1 MEWHSL
7 AVARARTVAR
17 VKMTAWPL
25 RRRPAPGVGEVDDSR
40 PAAKA
45 TCGYCDATARSFI
58 WVLSPAEELTG
69 NPRAHSISRTSHL
82 LSLCSEYRRF
92 CSKRG
97 WIAALGRRTNN
108 RAGRQIEDE
117 TEHFGRGLPVQ
128 AARALS
134 PRVFEGSLQNPWRLL
149 HTDGSVLWTWQML
162 TLR

>member
-1 MEWHSL
+1 MPTVSPGPATRYL
-7 AVARARTVAR
+7 FAANIPVSAV
-17 VKMTAWPL
+17 
-25 RRRPAPGVGEVDDSR
+25 
-40 PAAKA
+40 
-45 TCGYCDATARSFI
+45 
-58 WVLSPAEELTG
+58 
-69 NPRAHSISRTSHL
+69 
-82 LSLCSEYRRF
+82 SEA
-92 CSKRG
+92 G
-97 WIAALGRRTNN
+97 LPALGRRTNN